1 MEWKNNDIVEFML
14 YFTTTNRD
22 QVIDEVS
29 EFIDNIENEKSPL
42 ETFIAFKE
50 WKNNKEK

>member
-14 YFTTTNRD
+14 YFATTNRD
-22 QVIDEVS
+22 KVIDEVS
-29 EFIDNIENEKSPL
+29 EFIENIENETSPL
-42 ETFIAFKE
+42 ETFIAFKK